1 VTANKKNSR
10 SLAGIAGIVAIATLI
25 SKVFGLVREQAI
37 GAAFGIGAVA
47 EAYAYAYQIPSFF
60 LILLGGINGPFH
72 NSLVSVLARKDR
84 EEAAPLVETIT
95 TIVSG
100 FLLLVTIAL
109 IVFADP
115 LLSFMA
121 PGLSPDSK
129 ASAILQLR
137 IMAPSALLA
146 GLIGIGFGVLNAS
159 NQYWLPSISPLF
171 SSLALIGGLGVLWW
185 QLGAQITSPEY
196 AYLGSIVLAGGT
208 MAGSILQWI
217 AQVIA
222 QWQSGMGTLK
232 LRFNWRIPGVR
243 DVLKVMIPATMSSG
257 MLQIN
262 LATALFF
269 ASSIAGAAAAMRY
282 ANFIIQTPLGII
294 SNIILVPY
302 LPIFS
307 QLAAPENWQD
317 LKIRIR
323 QSLMLT
329 ALTMLPFSAI
339 FIALATPIARFIYE
353 RGAFKADATQLVASL
368 LIAYGL
374 GMFFYLGR
382 DVLVRVFYALGDGET
397 PFKISII
404 NIFLN
409 AVLDYLFI
417 GIFKAPGLILA
428 TVTVNFI
435 SMAIFLIILNRR
447 LNGLPLTEWGRAFF
461 SLFIATA
468 IAGLSGYGIS
478 WGWERFIGS
487 QNLLFLAIEIS
498 LSVITIVAIFAA
510 IATQMKL
517 PELDILVNRIAQ
529 KIKRK

>member
-1 VTANKKNSR
+1 VSANQKSSR
-10 SLAGIAGIVAIATLI
+10 SLTSIAGIVAIATFI
-25 SKVFGLVREQAI
+25 SKIFGLVREQAI

-72 NSLVSVLARKDR
+72 NALVSVLAKKNKS
-84 EEAAPLVETIT
+84 EAAPLVETIT

-100 FLLLVTIAL
+100 ALLLVTIAL

-171 SSLALIGGLGVLWW
+171 SSLALIGGLGFLWL
-185 QLGAQITSPEY
+185 QLGAKITTPEY

-208 MAGSILQWI
+208 MAGSIIQWI
-217 AQVIA
+217 VQVVA
-222 QWQSGMGTLK
+222 QWRSSMGTLK
-232 LRFNWRIPGVR
+232 LRFNWRIPGVH
-243 DVLKVMIPATMSSG
+243 DVLKVMIPATLSSG

-307 QLAAPENWQD
+307 QLAAPENWQE
-317 LKIRIR
+317 LKARIR
-323 QSLMLT
+323 QSLILT

-339 FIALATPIARFIYE
+339 FLALSNPIARLIYE
-353 RGAFKADATQLVASL
+353 RGAFKSDATQLVASL
-368 LIAYGL
+368 LMAYGF

-404 NIFLN
+404 NILIN

-435 SMAIFLIILNRR
+435 SMAVFLIILNRR
-447 LNGLPLTEWGRAFF
+447 LNGLPLAEWGRTFL
-461 SLFIATA
+461 SLLGATSV
-468 IAGLSGYGIS
+468 AGLSGYALS
-478 WGWERFIGS
+478 WGCERLIGS
-487 QNLLFLAIEIS
+487 QSLFL
-498 LSVITIVAIFAA
+498 LVIQLGLATVTTLAIFGT
-510 IATQMKL
+510 IASQMKL
-517 PELDILVNRIAQ
+517 PELDILMNRISQ
-529 KIKRK
+529 KFKRR